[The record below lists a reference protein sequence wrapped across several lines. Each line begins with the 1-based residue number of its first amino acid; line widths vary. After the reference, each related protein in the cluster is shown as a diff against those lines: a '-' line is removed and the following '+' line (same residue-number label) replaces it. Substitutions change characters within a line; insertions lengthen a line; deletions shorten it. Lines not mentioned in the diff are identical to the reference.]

1 LRGKVPGGNTGD
13 LSFKEISLA
22 EAVEPQAQLKKGG
35 GVAVLRD
42 LLVAAVVI
50 ALIWL
55 GLRLLRSETALA
67 GVGPVAGKLVQAVV
81 ALALGVVGIWALFI
95 VANSLVEHLP
105 TKATATLRPFVFVL
119 PAIAVVSLYL
129 VFPAVGTIIQSFTE
143 VPEGEGLFYNYG
155 QAFADPK
162 LRLALRNNAIWL
174 LLAPAG
180 ALLIGLTF
188 AALVDRIKRE
198 ALAKTFIFLPLCIS
212 GAGAAVIWRFVY
224 EWRPPGTPQ
233 VGVLNA
239 ILTSFGGEPIPWLQ
253 EIPTNT
259 LALIVVMIWL
269 QAGFAMVIL
278 SAAIKGVPT
287 ELIEA
292 ARIDGAGELATF
304 TRVVLPSIKGSM
316 ITVFTTIAIAVL
328 KVFDIVYVTTNG
340 NFDSDVIAN
349 RMFNEMFRFRNFGFA
364 TALSVILFLAV
375 VPIMVINVR
384 NLRQQGI
391 GT

>member
-1 LRGKVPGGNTGD
+1 MATPGTFSLPQRLCLEEFIVGGTGSSD
-13 LSFKEISLA
+13 NKKERRRL
-22 EAVEPQAQLKKGG
+22 G
-35 GVAVLRD
+35 VLRD
-42 LLVAAVVI
+42 ILVAAAVVV
-50 ALIWL
+50 LIWL
-55 GLRLLRSETALA
+55 GLRRAPIRDSPLRFGTIRRQASPSGL
-67 GVGPVAGKLVQAVV
+67 VAIV
-81 ALALGVVGIWALFI
+81 LGIVGIWALFI
-95 VANSLVEHLP
+95 VVNSLVEHLP
-105 TKATATLRPFVFVL
+105 AKATAALRPFVFVL

-143 VPEGEGLFYNYG
+143 VPEGEGILYNYA
-155 QAFADPK
+155 QAFSDPK
-162 LRLALRNNAIWL
+162 LQLALRNNAIWL
-174 LLAPAG
+174 VLAPAG

-198 ALAKTFIFLPLCIS
+198 ALAKIFIFLPLCIS

-224 EWRPPGTPQ
+224 EWRPPGRPQ
-233 VGVLNA
+233 IGVLNA
-239 ILTSFGGEPIPWLQ
+239 IVTLFGGEPIPWLQ

-287 ELIEA
+287 EMIEA
-292 ARIDGAGELATF
+292 ARIDGAGELQTF
-304 TRVVLPSIKGSM
+304 MRVVIPSIRGSM

-340 NFDSDVIAN
+340 NFDTDVIAN

-391 GT
+391 GA

>member
-1 LRGKVPGGNTGD
+1 
-13 LSFKEISLA
+13 LS
-22 EAVEPQAQLKKGG
+22 EALEPRVQQKSSA
-35 GVAVLRD
+35 VAIVRD
-42 LLVAAVVI
+42 LVVAAGVVI
-50 ALIWL
+50 LIWL
-55 GLRLLRSETALA
+55 GLRLLRSETALS
-67 GVGPVAGKLVQAVV
+67 GLGPFAGKLIQALI
-81 ALALGVVGIWALFI
+81 AIALGVVGIWALFI
-95 VANSLVEHLP
+95 VVNSLVEHLP
-105 TKATATLRPFVFVL
+105 ARATAALRPFVFVL

-143 VPEGEGLFYNYG
+143 VPEGEGLFFNYA
-155 QAFADPK
+155 QAFSDPK
-162 LRLALRNNAIWL
+162 LQLALRNNAIWL
-174 LLAPAG
+174 ILAPAG
-180 ALLIGLTF
+180 ALFIGLSF

-198 ALAKTFIFLPLCIS
+198 ALAKIFIFLPLCIS

-233 VGVLNA
+233 IGVLNA
-239 ILTSFGGEPIPWLQ
+239 IVTSLGGEPIPWLQ
-253 EIPTNT
+253 QIPTNT

-287 ELIEA
+287 EMIEA
-292 ARIDGAGELATF
+292 ARIDGAGELAIF
-304 TRVVLPSIKGSM
+304 TRVVMPSIRGSM

-340 NFDSDVIAN
+340 NFDTDVIAN

-384 NLRQQGI
+384 NLRRQGI
-391 GT
+391 GS

>member
-1 LRGKVPGGNTGD
+1 MSEAFEPRVQPK
-13 LSFKEISLA
+13 SSALA
-22 EAVEPQAQLKKGG
+22 VI
-35 GVAVLRD
+35 RD
-42 LLVAAVVI
+42 LVVAAVVVI
-50 ALIWL
+50 LIWL
-55 GLRLLRSETALA
+55 GLRLLRSETALSGLGA
-67 GVGPVAGKLVQAVV
+67 LTGKLIQAVV
-81 ALALGVVGIWALFI
+81 AIALGVVGIWALFI
-95 VANSLVEHLP
+95 VVNSLVEHLP
-105 TKATATLRPFVFVL
+105 ARATTVLRPFVFVL
-119 PAIAVVSLYL
+119 PAIAVVALYL

-143 VPEGEGLFYNYG
+143 VPDGEGFLYNYG
-155 QAFADPK
+155 QAFSDPK
-162 LRLALRNNAIWL
+162 LQIALRNNAIWL
-174 LLAPAG
+174 LLGPAG
-180 ALLIGLTF
+180 ALFIGLTF

-198 ALAKTFIFLPLCIS
+198 ALAKVFIFLPLCIS

-233 VGVLNA
+233 IGVLNA
-239 ILTSFGGEPIPWLQ
+239 IVTSLGGEPIPWLQ

-259 LALIVVMIWL
+259 LALIVVMVWL

-287 ELIEA
+287 EMIEA
-292 ARIDGAGELATF
+292 ARIDGAGELAIF
-304 TRVVLPSIKGSM
+304 TRVVIPSIRGSM

-340 NFDSDVIAN
+340 NFDTDVIAN

-384 NLRQQGI
+384 NLKRQGI
-391 GT
+391 GS

>member
-1 LRGKVPGGNTGD
+1 MVPGGYTGD
-13 LSFKEISLA
+13 HAFSRRGQLA
-22 EAVEPQAQLKKGG
+22 EAVSGAKVGRRSLS
-35 GVAVLRD
+35 ALRD
-42 LLVAAVVI
+42 LLIAAAVI
-50 ALIWL
+50 LLIWL
-55 GLRLLRSETALA
+55 GLRLLRSETAFAGLGPFAAKLA
-67 GVGPVAGKLVQAVV
+67 QAVV
-81 ALALGVVGIWALFI
+81 ALLVGIVGIWALFI

-105 TKATATLRPFVFVL
+105 ARATAAIRPFVFVL
-119 PAIAVVSLYL
+119 PAIAVVSVYL
-129 VFPAVGTIIQSFTE
+129 VVPAVGTMVQSFTE
-143 VPEGEGLFYNYG
+143 VPEGEGLFFNYV
-155 QAFADPK
+155 QAFSDPK
-162 LRLALRNNAIWL
+162 LQLALRNNAIWL
-174 LLAPAG
+174 ILAPAG
-180 ALLIGLTF
+180 ALLIGLAF
-188 AALVDRIKRE
+188 AGLVDRIRRE
-198 ALAKTFIFLPLCIS
+198 ALAKVFIFLPLCIS

-233 VGVLNA
+233 IGVLNA
-239 ILTSFGGEPIPWLQ
+239 VWTQFGGEPVAWLQ

-287 ELIEA
+287 ELLEA
-292 ARIDGAGELATF
+292 ARIDGAGEFQTF
-304 TRVVLPSIKGSM
+304 VRVVLPSIRGSM

-364 TALSVILFLAV
+364 TALAVILFLAV

-391 GT
+391 GV

>member
-1 LRGKVPGGNTGD
+1 M
-13 LSFKEISLA
+13 A
-22 EAVEPQAQLKKGG
+22 EAVEPQAQLKRGG
-35 GVAVLRD
+35 GWAILRD
-42 LLVAAVVI
+42 LAVAAAVV

-55 GLRLLRSETALA
+55 GLGLLRSETALA
-67 GVGPVAGKLVQAVV
+67 ALGPFTGKLVQALI
-81 ALALGVVGIWALFI
+81 ALLLGVVGIWALFI

-105 TKATATLRPFVFVL
+105 RRVTASLRPYLFVL

-129 VFPAVGTIIQSFTE
+129 VAPAVGTIIQSFTE
-143 VPEGEGLFYNYG
+143 VPEGEGFFFNYG
-155 QAFADPK
+155 QAFSDPN
-162 LRLALRNNAIWL
+162 LLLALRNNAIWL
-174 LLAPAG
+174 VLAPAG
-180 ALLIGLTF
+180 ALFIGLTF

-198 ALAKTFIFLPLCIS
+198 ALAKIFIFLPLCIS

-233 VGVLNA
+233 IGVLNA
-239 ILTSFGGEPIPWLQ
+239 IVTSIGGEPIPWLQ

-304 TRVVLPSIKGSM
+304 IRVVLPSIRGSM

-340 NFDSDVIAN
+340 NFDTDVIAN

-364 TALSVILFLAV
+364 TALAVILFVAV
-375 VPIMVINVR
+375 IPIMVINVR

-391 GT
+391 GV

>member
-1 LRGKVPGGNTGD
+1 
-13 LSFKEISLA
+13 LS
-22 EAVEPQAQLKKGG
+22 EAQKPQAQVKGG
-35 GVAVLRD
+35 TGWLILRD
-42 LLVAAVVI
+42 LVLAAVVVV
-50 ALIWL
+50 LIWL
-55 GLRLLRSETALA
+55 GLGILRSETVLTPL
-67 GVGPVAGKLVQAVV
+67 GPFVGKLVQALV
-81 ALALGVVGIWALFI
+81 ALVVGVVGIWAMFI
-95 VANSLVEHLP
+95 VVNSLVEYLP
-105 TKATATLRPFVFVL
+105 ARATTALRPFVFVL
-119 PAIAVVSLYL
+119 PAIAVVSLFL

-143 VPEGEGLFYNYG
+143 VPEGEGLLYNYG
-155 QAFADPK
+155 QAFSDPK
-162 LRLALRNNAIWL
+162 LLLALRNNAIWL
-174 LLAPAG
+174 VLAPAG
-180 ALLIGLTF
+180 ALLVGLTF
-188 AALVDRIKRE
+188 AGLVDRIKRE
-198 ALAKTFIFLPLCIS
+198 ALAKIFIFLPLCIS

-224 EWRPPGTPQ
+224 EWRPPGRPQ
-233 VGVLNA
+233 IGILNA
-239 ILTSFGGEPIPWLQ
+239 IATLFGGDPIPWLQ

-287 ELIEA
+287 DLVEA
-292 ARIDGAGELATF
+292 ARIDGAGELQTF
-304 TRVVLPSIKGSM
+304 VRVVLPSIRGSM

-340 NFDSDVIAN
+340 NFDTDVIAN

-364 TALSVILFLAV
+364 TALAVILFLAV

>member
-1 LRGKVPGGNTGD
+1 MSETVKPKT
-13 LSFKEISLA
+13 KATKSL
-22 EAVEPQAQLKKGG
+22 E
-35 GVAVLRD
+35 VLRD
-42 LLVAAVVI
+42 LVI
-50 ALIWL
+50 AFAVLFVIWL
-55 GLRLLRSETALA
+55 GLGILRSETALS
-67 GVGPVAGKLVQAVV
+67 GLGPFAGKMVQALV
-81 ALALGVVGIWALFI
+81 ALVVGIGGIWALFI
-95 VANSLVEHLP
+95 VVNSLVEHLP
-105 TKATATLRPFVFVL
+105 TKVTAAVRPFVFVL
-119 PAIAVVSLYL
+119 PAIAIVSVYL
-129 VFPAVGTIIQSFTE
+129 VIPAVGTIIQSFTE
-143 VPEGEGLFYNYG
+143 VPEGEGFLYNYG
-155 QAFADPK
+155 QAFSDPK
-162 LRLALRNNAIWL
+162 LLLALRNNAIWL
-174 LLAPAG
+174 ILAPAG
-180 ALLIGLTF
+180 ALVIGLSF

-198 ALAKTFIFLPLCIS
+198 ALAKVFIFLPLCIS

-233 VGVLNA
+233 IGVLNA
-239 ILTSFGGEPIPWLQ
+239 IGTLFGGEPIPWLQ
-253 EIPTNT
+253 EIPINT

-292 ARIDGAGELATF
+292 ARIDGAGELQTF
-304 TRVVLPSIKGSM
+304 VRVVLPSIRGSM

-340 NFDSDVIAN
+340 NFDTDVIAN

-364 TALSVILFLAV
+364 TALAVILFVAV

-391 GT
+391 GV

>member
-1 LRGKVPGGNTGD
+1 M
-13 LSFKEISLA
+13 A

-42 LLVAAVVI
+42 LVVAAVVI

-67 GVGPVAGKLVQAVV
+67 GMGAFAGKLVQAVV

-105 TKATATLRPFVFVL
+105 KKVTATLRPYLFVV
-119 PAIAVVSLYL
+119 PAIAVVSVFL
-129 VFPAVGTIIQSFTE
+129 VVPAVGTIIQSFTE
-143 VPEGEGLFYNYG
+143 VPEGEHFLYNYG
-155 QAFADPK
+155 QAFSDPK
-162 LRLALRNNAIWL
+162 LQIALRNNAIWL
-174 LLAPAG
+174 ILAPAG
-180 ALLIGLTF
+180 SLLVGLTF
-188 AALVDRIKRE
+188 AGLVDRIKRE
-198 ALAKTFIFLPLCIS
+198 ALAKVFIFLPLCIS

-224 EWRPPGTPQ
+224 EWRPPGTSQ
-233 VGVLNA
+233 IGVLNA
-239 ILTSFGGEPIPWLQ
+239 VVTSFGGEPIPWLQ

-269 QAGFAMVIL
+269 SAGFAMVIL
-278 SAAIKGVPT
+278 SAAIKGVPI
-287 ELIEA
+287 ELLEA
-292 ARIDGAGELATF
+292 ARIDGASEWSTF
-304 TRVVLPSIKGSM
+304 TRIVLPSIRGSM

-364 TALSVILFLAV
+364 TALSVILFVAV

>member
-1 LRGKVPGGNTGD
+1 
-13 LSFKEISLA
+13 LA
-22 EAVEPQAQLKKGG
+22 EAASNAKVGRRSLGA
-35 GVAVLRD
+35 LRD
-42 LLVAAVVI
+42 LLIAAAVFV
-50 ALIWL
+50 LIWL
-55 GLRLLRSETALA
+55 GLQLLRSETAFAGFGPFAAKLA
-67 GVGPVAGKLVQAVV
+67 QAVV
-81 ALALGVVGIWALFI
+81 ALLVGIVGIWALFI

-105 TKATATLRPFVFVL
+105 ARATAAIRPFVFVL
-119 PAIAVVSLYL
+119 PAIAVVSVYL
-129 VFPAVGTIIQSFTE
+129 VVPAVGTMIQSFTE
-143 VPEGEGLFYNYG
+143 VPEGEGLFFNYV
-155 QAFADPK
+155 QAFSDPK
-162 LRLALRNNAIWL
+162 LQLALRNNAIWL
-174 LLAPAG
+174 ILAPVG
-180 ALLIGLTF
+180 ALLIGLAF
-188 AALVDRIKRE
+188 AGLVDRIKRE
-198 ALAKTFIFLPLCIS
+198 ALAKIFIFLPLCIS

-233 VGVLNA
+233 IGVLNA
-239 ILTSFGGEPIPWLQ
+239 VWTIFGGEPVAWLQ

-287 ELIEA
+287 ELLEA
-292 ARIDGAGELATF
+292 ARIDGAGEFQTF
-304 TRVVLPSIKGSM
+304 VRVVLPSIRGSM

-364 TALSVILFLAV
+364 TALAVILFVAV

-391 GT
+391 GV